1 MIACCIEYC
10 PEREGVER
18 ERTLGKHR
26 MGFKKDICFGQNLGR
41 KQREKSFHG
50 VKDINKIRA
59 RGCAQKKR

>member
-1 MIACCIEYC
+1 M
-10 PEREGVER
+10 ER